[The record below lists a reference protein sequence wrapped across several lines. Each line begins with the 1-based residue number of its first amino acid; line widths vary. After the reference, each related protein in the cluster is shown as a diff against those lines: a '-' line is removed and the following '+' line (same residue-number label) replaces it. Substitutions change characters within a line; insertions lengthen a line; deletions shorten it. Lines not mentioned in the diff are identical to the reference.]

1 MKRKVLSILLSLCM
15 VLTMVPTA
23 FAAGDSTTP
32 EEGETGSEVAKI
44 DDKSYNTLKDAFVA
58 AQDGATIELTA
69 DASLTEKVTVDKS
82 VTLNA
87 GEHTITGVTSD
98 AGVYFEITGGTFTV
112 SGGTFTNFGDTA
124 GTVTGAGVFKIPSTA
139 ENAEIVAT
147 NVTVEKFNR
156 AAFDVRNGAF
166 AITDC
171 TINCDNEQT
180 SRLTKA
186 VVAGYDEKG
195 TVSGTVTGCKITG
208 SNSTYEGWSAS
219 GIEISAGSTVTVE
232 GTSIESM
239 KGGISVAR
247 NYGHGSAN
255 VTVDNCTIEA
265 NDFAMRIFESNNSN
279 NPIEGTSA
287 QLTVNGGTYKG
298 DVRVSIGDSKQADG
312 KSVIAIQGGTFS
324 GITTEGFENFV
335 AEGYLANKTSD
346 GAYQVVAASNAAAS
360 ITTEDGSTPYA
371 TLEAAVAAA
380 TDGQTVNLL
389 KDITLTKKLTISKAI
404 TLDGGNHTITG
415 QADSAEV
422 YIEITG
428 GNVTVQNLAVK
439 DFGGKAGTVGQW
451 GLFKVPESANDG
463 VKLTLKNVTASNF
476 NRAAVDVRKGT
487 FEIDGC
493 TFDCENQSESKLTKG
508 VLAQDVTGTIKN
520 TTITNAE
527 TTYTE
532 EGNAWNTNAVETWGN
547 TTLTITGC
555 TFGKAGAEV
564 KNGVSMNT
572 GSGVSSVTVSDTTIL
587 ATDRIFKLTP
597 KSETEGSGI
606 STLTVESGHYT
617 GTFKINQGNV
627 EGAGCTI
634 AVNGGHFT
642 DDPTPYL
649 SDGMVAIPSTK
660 AGYAYTVDKKSEDA
674 AEVVVAAPNT
684 ENEASDKYEEGSP
697 EKVLADAVNA
707 ALNTT
712 VPKLETGVLTVAAN
726 AVANKNTVT
735 EDKAKDALT
744 SGGVTVEE
752 GTNVTVVVQPYMD
765 IVIEEVSTTDDDKTF
780 TLDITPM
787 YKTVVTTAD
796 LSNDGTITL
805 EGSGKNAVQI
815 GEAQELEVNKPIT
828 VTIPLPSGFTTDTD
842 DLYVIHEKDN
852 GKTYVYTGKVSEVE
866 ADNETSANAENT
878 TAKILTFINP
888 NGFSNFTVSMKDA
901 AVARIGDI
909 GYTSLQDAVDA
920 VTNNG
925 EITVLKDGLSATVSG
940 SSKTFTLKTNSNE
953 KIKVTV
959 NGKEYSIDS
968 TGGVKVSYTRPSSGG
983 GGSVTTY
990 AVTVEDTDN
999 GTVTASVKSASKGST
1014 VTLTVKPDE
1023 GYQLDKLTVTDKDG
1037 KEISVTE
1044 KEDGKYTFTMPA
1056 SKVSVSA
1063 AFTKSEE
1070 KPEQIAGFTDVLTT
1084 DWFADA
1090 VQYAVDNGM
1099 MNGTSETT
1107 FRPNGTTTRGM
1118 IVTILY
1124 RLEKEP
1130 AVDNGAGFADVAAD
1144 QYYAD
1149 AVAWASANDIV
1160 TGYSE
1165 EKFGPDDSITREQ
1178 FAAILYRYAQYKKID
1193 VTATADLSGY
1203 ADAAQISA
1211 YAETAMKW
1219 ANGEGLITGV
1229 TDTMLKPAGNATR
1242 AQAATILMRFC
1253 EEVVK

>member
-23 FAAGDSTTP
+23 FAAEGEGGNDDTGTAVITNEVSAEESTTS
-32 EEGETGSEVAKI
+32 EEGEADSEVAKI
-44 DDKSYNTLKDAFVA
+44 GDQSYNTLKEAFVA
-58 AQDGATIELTA
+58 AQDGDTIELTA
-69 DASLTEKVTVDKS
+69 DASLTEKITVNKS

-87 GEHTITGVTSD
+87 GEHTITGVTGNAD
-98 AGVYFEITGGTFTV
+98 VYFEITGKTFTV
-112 SGGTFTNFGDTA
+112 SGGTFTAFGDTA
-124 GTVTGAGVFKIPSTA
+124 DTVTGAGVFKIPSTA
-139 ENAEIVAT
+139 NNAKITVTDA
-147 NVTVEKFNR
+147 TVEKFNR
-156 AAFDVRNGAF
+156 AAFDVRDGEFDIKN
-166 AITDC
+166 C
-171 TINCDNEQT
+171 TINCDNGQT

-195 TVSGTVTGCKITG
+195 TVSGTVTNCKITG

-219 GIEISAGSTVTVE
+219 GIEVSAGSTVTVE
-232 GTSIESM
+232 NTSIESM

-247 NYGHGSAN
+247 NYGHDKAN
-255 VTVDNCTIEA
+255 VIVNNCTIDA
-265 NDFAMRIFESNNSN
+265 NDFAMRIFESNNSDDPVEN
-279 NPIEGTSA
+279 TSA

-298 DVRVSIGDSKQADG
+298 DVRVSIGDEKKADD
-312 KSVIAIQGGTFS
+312 KSVIEIKGGAFS
-324 GITTEGFENFV
+324 GITTDGFEKFV
-335 AEGYLANKTSD
+335 GKGYLVDKTGE
-346 GAYQVVAASNAAAS
+346 GAYQVVAASDAAAS
-360 ITTEDGSTPYA
+360 IETENGSTQYA

-380 TDGQTVNLL
+380 SKGQTVNLL
-389 KDITLTKKLTISKAI
+389 KDVTLTQKLTISKAI
-404 TLDGGNHTITG
+404 TLNGKNHTITG
-415 QADSAEV
+415 QADSTEV

-428 GNVTVQNLAVK
+428 GTFTISNAKLTGFGDTATTVTGYGVFKIPASAKDAKIVASDLAVDK
-439 DFGGKAGTVGQW
+439 
-451 GLFKVPESANDG
+451 
-463 VKLTLKNVTASNF
+463 F
-476 NRAAVDVRKGT
+476 NRAAFDVRNGS
-487 FEIDGC
+487 FEIKDC
-493 TFDCENQSESKLTKG
+493 TINCDNGQTDRLTKG
-508 VLAQDVTGTIKN
+508 IVAGYDSNGIVNGTVDQCIITGSNSTYEGWSASGIEISAGATVTVSN
-520 TTITNAE
+520 TTINSIKGGISVARN
-527 TTYTE
+527 Y
-532 EGNAWNTNAVETWGN
+532 GN
-547 TTLTITGC
+547 
-555 TFGKAGAEV
+555 GKAD
-564 KNGVSMNT
+564 
-572 GSGVSSVTVSDTTIL
+572 VTVENCDITAADYAL
-587 ATDRIFKLTP
+587 RIF
-597 KSETEGSGI
+597 
-606 STLTVESGHYT
+606 ESNNT
-617 GTFKINQGNV
+617 SNPVSNSSAELK
-627 EGAGCTI
+627 
-634 AVNGGHFT
+634 VNGGNYSGDVRISLKDNGTLDGSSKISITGGYFT
-642 DDPTPYL
+642 ADPSAYVADGKIAVL
-649 SDGMVAIPSTK
+649 SDK
-660 AGYAYTVDKKSEDA
+660 AGYAYMIVDKSEGA
-674 AEVVVAAPNT
+674 ADVVVAAPNT
-684 ENEASDKYEEGSP
+684 TNEASDKYP
-697 EKVLADAVNA
+697 EDSSEKALADAVDA

-712 VPKLETGVLTVAAN
+712 VPELETGVLTVAAN
-726 AVANKNTVT
+726 AVANKNAVT
-735 EDKAKDALT
+735 ADEAKTALT
-744 SGGVTVEE
+744 NGGVTV
-752 GTNVTVVVQPYMD
+752 GGDATVTVVIQPYMD
-765 IVIEEVSTTDDDKTF
+765 IVIKNVSIKGDDKTF

-787 YKTVVTTAD
+787 YKTVATTAD
-796 LSNDGTITL
+796 VDQNGEIILKTEN
-805 EGSGKNAVQI
+805 EKVQNAVEI
-815 GEAQELEVNKPIT
+815 GEARELEVNKPIT
-828 VTIPLPSGFTTDTD
+828 VTIPLPSNFTTGMD
-842 DLYVIHEKDN
+842 DLYVIHKKDN

-866 ADNETSANAENT
+866 ADNGTPANAENT
-878 TAKILTFINP
+878 NAKILTFINP
-888 NGFSNFTVSMKDA
+888 NGFSSFTVSTKDT

-920 VTNNG
+920 VANNG
-925 EITVLKDGLSATVSG
+925 EITVLEGDLSATVSG
-940 SSKTFTLKTNSNE
+940 SSKTFTLKTNSSE
-953 KIKVTV
+953 GIKVTV
-959 NGKEYSIDS
+959 NGKEYFITSEKEE
-968 TGGVKVSYTRPSSGG
+968 TVSYTRPSSGG

-1090 VQYAVDNGM
+1090 VQYVVDNGM

-1219 ANGEGLITGV
+1219 ANGEGLISS
-1229 TDTMLKPAGNATR
+1229 AIR
-1242 AQAATILMRFC
+1242 
-1253 EEVVK
+1253 